1 MKKLSNNQIIE
12 MANLKLVWGHSES
25 KVCDWVFQQCS
36 NDKKACRLLAII
48 FDCDEVTINL

>member
-1 MKKLSNNQIIE
+1 MERLNNNQIIE
-12 MANLKLVWGHSES
+12 MANLKLIWGHSEN

-36 NDKKACRLLAII
+36 NDKKASRLLAII

>member
-1 MKKLSNNQIIE
+1 MKKLSNNEIIE

-25 KVCDWVFQQCS
+25 RVCDWVFQQC
-36 NDKKACRLLAII
+36 NTDKKACRLLAII